1 MPRAPQPG
9 PSHPASPPSRAGSL
23 EVRPQGPEEPG
34 TKPKVLTQTPTRG
47 PERPPGVI
55 SGRFGG
61 RAWADIQMFSARE
74 GESANGSLG
83 RRLQDDF
90 WSFFAVRAQS
100 PTCVSHGKNPCEL
113 KVGPLRSDLTRSVG
127 RTRKLTR
134 KSTLNRSKIARKSLC
149 ERFRSEPRHESLS
162 RRAFLAPRGLEVKP
176 RGARGAPEG
185 SRGAHGA
192 SPETPLGSRRGPP
205 GPPRGRPGRP
215 WEALGPP
222 FGARGVPG
230 GSRDRFWVDF
240 GRFGVDSGPIRKRFL
255 CDFESIPAAIRAP
268 FCAPLAIA
276 MVAAA
281 LPLLTSI

>member
-61 RAWADIQMFSARE
+61 RAWPDIQMFSARE
-74 GESANGSLG
+74 GDSANGSPG

-100 PTCVSHGKNPCEL
+100 PTCVSYGKNPCEL
-113 KVGPLRSDLTRSVG
+113 KVDPLRSDLTRSVG
-127 RTRKLTR
+127 RTRKSTR

-162 RRAFLAPRGLEVKP
+162 RRALLAPRGLEVKP

-185 SRGAHGA
+185 SRGA
-192 SPETPLGSRRGPP
+192 
-205 GPPRGRPGRP
+205 
-215 WEALGPP
+215 
-222 FGARGVPG
+222 
-230 GSRDRFWVDF
+230 
-240 GRFGVDSGPIRKRFL
+240 
-255 CDFESIPAAIRAP
+255 
-268 FCAPLAIA
+268 
-276 MVAAA
+276 
-281 LPLLTSI
+281 